1 MEEALHVEVKLFA
14 MLREAQGAD
23 RIALTLPRGATVG
36 ELKREI
42 AARFPALAPFLPT
55 TRLAAALRF
64 VSEDHVLV
72 GGQELALVPPVSG
85 G

>member
-1 MEEALHVEVKLFA
+1 MEAKWDVEVKLFA

-23 RIALTLPRGATVG
+23 RIALSLPLGATVG

-42 AARFPALAPFLPT
+42 ATRYPALAPFLPT

-64 VSEDHVLV
+64 VTEDHVLER
-72 GGQELALVPPVSG
+72 GQELALVPPVSG